1 MDGLF
6 DALSMPYVFPY
17 EGVFALGV
25 GVLIAG
31 LLLLRCGLARRRD
44 DRADRRNG

>member
-6 DALSMPYVFPY
+6 DALSMPYVFPH

-31 LLLLRCGLARRRD
+31 LLLLRGGLARRNRSN
-44 DRADRRNG
+44 DRAEP